1 MFRFLRFAALAA
13 IATCVLALP
22 FLRSSA
28 VNNGTVSVI
37 VELRDD
43 PGAVYAAKTKQQGN
57 NLSADQIRAYR
68 DSLTVSQNQFLDALK
83 SSGVNFQ
90 LQSVNVKAPD
100 GSVAGNVP
108 LRYTLVFNGLT
119 LNVPATAVPT
129 IRSMPQVKQVH
140 ANAILYPD
148 LVKSVDYIRAPQVY
162 GKFPELTPFD
172 NFREGFEGQGIN
184 IAVIDTGID
193 WTHPM
198 FGGDPSPP
206 RLGITPNVAA
216 LNNASNQKVIY
227 QLPLTDIVTDGF
239 GHGTHVAST
248 AAGYLGSAPGAD
260 GLPNTSD
267 DIPIHG
273 VAPQAKLMSYKV
285 CSDVQSTYGS
295 LVRPTIPNNV
305 SGLNPQALAPQIG
318 GCSTSNIVMAIE
330 DSVSPQTVD
339 LQPKPIAHVINMSL
353 GGGGGPDNPTA
364 IASDNASLTGC
375 VVVAAAG
382 NSGPN
387 DGTLGA
393 PAAGSRVI
401 AVAANTDPGSNAG
414 FSADVLA
421 PAGVNRNSTGSVTPA
436 KQLSTAS
443 GQRDQI
449 LLTPMSG
456 PPSPPQGSMA
466 QYYVF
471 VKNGQTLDEWP
482 ASVKGRI
489 ALVKV
494 DSTARLPRYTFAQI
508 VNNGA
513 ASGAVAVILISTS
526 VAGNA
531 IKATVPG
538 LFISVADGEYLVDL
552 LSSTDNNAVDPP
564 NGALSEFPIRLNPF
578 FGTVFVGDTAGFSSR
593 GPVRGFGQVKPDVS
607 APGVNVLA
615 AMPPASLL
623 GALSLGNYG
632 AISGTSMATP
642 HMAGSVALVKQAH
655 LDWTPDMIRTAI
667 INTATNMRTETG
679 AAKPDG
685 PGSESILAQGGGL
698 VDVYRAVN
706 ARALMGVAGD
716 GVAQPSILGSHSYG
730 QVPVVN
736 NRTTSTQ
743 SVTVTIQDVSGDG
756 GSYNLSVA
764 NNRDLQLS
772 GINANTSASSVSV
785 PANGSA
791 TFTVDASFD
800 GNLIRDMNTL
810 EVSGTSVTFRPIQM
824 QWYVT
829 AQSGDGSQSLRM
841 PFYFKPVPSIPAVP
855 VVETQT
861 FTGTVLVG
869 DNNRAAQNGV
879 DFVDLPITVTDT
891 TFKIEG
897 RLNFDADPAEA
908 TDLDFF
914 LYDPDGRIIASSATD
929 GNPESLSTLVFRSG
943 TYKYRVTGYQ
953 NGATNFTVSSTL
965 SKGPAAPAAQ
975 IIAGDFVDSQGRQV
989 DFDGSVNF
997 QWAPA
1002 GGELGFEI
1010 EKSTP
1015 DNPDWQFVADVDA
1028 GTTSYAFTNLANGQ
1042 YSFRVRGIQPGQI
1055 GKYVTQPGNAVAIL
1069 VDQRSK
1075 VDITS
1080 LVSRTLVGATY
1091 TGGVFQLDLTL
1102 TNNSA
1107 QTYVPL
1113 VDLNVVG
1120 ITSATGT
1127 VRVIDADNGRNG
1139 LSPANAALFGYSQKI
1154 GSDQL
1159 FSPNEVT
1166 GTRSLRFQD
1175 SAGEMFNY
1183 DAVVTAYLS
1192 TGASPSSS
1200 SSSSSSASAPQ
1211 SSPSGDP
1218 LAGVLQKSNAVMRFT
1233 VNPLTRTVTVQLVSL
1248 K

>member
-1 MFRFLRFAALAA
+1 MFRFLRFAVLAA
-13 IATCVLALP
+13 IATCTLALP
-22 FLRSSA
+22 FLKSSA
-28 VNNGTVSVI
+28 VNSGTVSVI

-43 PGAVYAAKTKQQGN
+43 PGAVYAAKAKQQGSN
-57 NLSADQIRAYR
+57 PSAEQIRAYR
-68 DSLTVSQNQFLDALK
+68 DSLTVLQNQFLDALK
-83 SSGVNFQ
+83 SNAVNFQ

-108 LRYTLVFNGLT
+108 LRYTLVYNGLT
-119 LNVPATAVPT
+119 LNVPASAVPA
-129 IRSMPQVKQVH
+129 IRNMPQVKQVH
-140 ANAILYPD
+140 ANTLLYPD
-148 LVKSVDYIRAPQVY
+148 LVKSVDYIRAPKVY
-162 GKFPELTPFD
+162 GKYAELTPFD

-198 FGGDPSPP
+198 FGGDPTPP

-216 LNNASNQKVIY
+216 LNSASNQKVIY
-227 QLPLTDIVTDGF
+227 QLPLVDIVTDGF

-248 AAGYLGSAPGAD
+248 AAGYLALAPGAD
-260 GLPNTSD
+260 SLPNTSD

-285 CSDVQSTYGS
+285 CSDVESTYGS

-382 NSGPN
+382 NSGPD

-421 PAGVNRNSTGSVTPA
+421 PAGVNRTLTGSVSPA

-456 PPSPPQGSMA
+456 PPSPPQSSMA

-471 VKNGQTLDEWP
+471 VKNGQTPDEWP
-482 ASVKGRI
+482 SSVKGRI

-494 DSTARLPRYTFAQI
+494 DSTARLPKYTFAQI

-513 ASGAVAVILISTS
+513 ASGAVAVILISTT

-531 IKATVPG
+531 VKSTVPG
-538 LFISVADGEYLVDL
+538 LFISPADGEYLVDL
-552 LSSTDNNAVDPP
+552 LSSTDDNAVDPP

-593 GPVRGFGQVKPDVS
+593 GPVQGFGQVKPDVS

-615 AMPPASLL
+615 AFPPASLL
-623 GALSLGNYG
+623 GALYQGNYG

-642 HMAGSVALVKQAH
+642 HMAGAVALVKQAH
-655 LDWTPDMIRTAI
+655 LDWTPDMVRTAM

-679 AAKPDG
+679 SAKPDG
-685 PGSESILAQGGGL
+685 LGSESILAQGGGL
-698 VDVYRAVN
+698 VDVYKAVN
-706 ARALMGVAGD
+706 TKALMGVAGD
-716 GVAQPSILGSHSYG
+716 GVTEPSILGSHSYG
-730 QVPVVN
+730 LVPVAN

-743 SVTVTIQDVSGDG
+743 SVTVTIQDVSGEG
-756 GSYNLSVA
+756 GTYNLTVA

-772 GINANTSASSVSV
+772 GINVNTSTNTVSV

-800 GNLIRDMNTL
+800 GNLIRDANTL
-810 EVSGTSVTFRPIQM
+810 EVNGTSVTFRPIQM

-829 AQSGDGSQSLRM
+829 AQRGDGSTLRM
-841 PFYFKPVPSIPAVP
+841 PFYFKPAPSIPATP

-861 FTGTVLVG
+861 FTGTILAG
-869 DNNRAAQNGV
+869 DRNRAAQSGV
-879 DFVDLPITVTDT
+879 DFMDFPIQVTDT
-891 TFKIEG
+891 TFKIEA
-897 RLNFDADPAEA
+897 RMNFDSDPAEV

-914 LYDPDGRIIASSATD
+914 LYDPDGKIIASGATD
-929 GNPESLSTLVFRSG
+929 GNPESLSTLVYRSG
-943 TYKYRVTGYQ
+943 TYKFRVTGYQ
-953 NGATNFTVSSTL
+953 NAATNFRLASTL

-975 IIAGDFVDSQGRQV
+975 NIAGDFVDAQNRQV

-997 QWAPA
+997 QWTPA
-1002 GGELGFEI
+1002 GGELGYEI
-1010 EKSTP
+1010 EKTTP
-1015 DNPDWQFVADVDA
+1015 DNSDWQFVADVDA

-1055 GKYVTQPGNAVAIL
+1055 GKYVTQPGNAATVL

-1080 LVSRTLVGATY
+1080 LVTRAVSNVSINAN
-1091 TGGVFQLDLTL
+1091 VFQLDLAM

-1107 QTYVPL
+1107 QSYVPV

-1120 ITSATGT
+1120 INSGTGS
-1127 VRVIDADNGRNG
+1127 VRVINADNGKNG
-1139 LSPANAALFGYSQKI
+1139 TSTANAALFGYSQKI
-1154 GSDQL
+1154 GSDQV
-1159 FSPNEVT
+1159 FSSNELSGVRT
-1166 GTRSLRFQD
+1166 FRFQD
-1175 SAGEMFNY
+1175 NASELFTF
-1183 DAVVTAYLS
+1183 DAVVTAYLPVGGS
-1192 TGASPSSS
+1192 SPGAAAAASSS
-1200 SSSSSSASAPQ
+1200 PPPAPTG
-1211 SSPSGDP
+1211 SDP
-1218 LAGVLQKSNAVMRFT
+1218 TAGVLKQVNAVMRFT
-1233 VNPLTRTVTVQLVSL
+1233 ANPLTKTVTVQLVSL

>member
-1 MFRFLRFAALAA
+1 MFRFLRFAVLTA
-13 IATCVLALP
+13 IAICALALP
-22 FLRSSA
+22 FLNSSA
-28 VNNGTVSVI
+28 VNSGTVSVI

-43 PGAVYAAKTKQQGN
+43 PGAVYAAKAKQQGN

-68 DSLTVSQNQFLDALK
+68 NSLTVSQNQFLEALK
-83 SSGVNFQ
+83 GSGVNFQ
-90 LQSVNVKAPD
+90 LQSVTVKAPD

-108 LRYTLVFNGLT
+108 MRYTLVFNGLT
-119 LNVPATAVPT
+119 LNVPASAVST
-129 IRSMPQVKQVH
+129 IRSMPQVKHVH
-140 ANAILYPD
+140 ANTLLYPD
-148 LVKSVDYIRAPQVY
+148 LVKSVDYIRAPKVY

-198 FGGDPSPP
+198 FGGDPTPP

-216 LNNASNQKVIY
+216 LNAASNQKVIY

-248 AAGYLGSAPGAD
+248 AAGYLASAPGAD

-305 SGLNPQALAPQIG
+305 NGINAQALAPSIG

-364 IASDNASLTGC
+364 VASDNAALTGC

-421 PAGVNRNSTGSVTPA
+421 PAGVNRTSTTSVTPA

-456 PPSPPQGSMA
+456 PPAPPQGSMA

-482 ASVKGRI
+482 SSVKGRI

-494 DSTARLPRYTFAQI
+494 DSSARLPRYTFAQI

-531 IKATVPG
+531 VTASVPG

-552 LSSTDNNAVDPP
+552 LSSTDNNAVDPA

-593 GPVRGFGQVKPDVS
+593 GPVQGFGQVKPDIS

-655 LDWTPDMIRTAI
+655 LDWTPDMVRTAI

-679 AAKPDG
+679 SAKPDG

-698 VDVYRAVN
+698 VDVYKAVKTK
-706 ARALMGVAGD
+706 ALMGVAGD
-716 GVAQPSILGSHSYG
+716 GVAEPSILGSHSYG

-743 SVTVTIQDVSGDG
+743 SVTVTIQDVSGEG
-756 GSYNLSVA
+756 GTYNLSVA

-772 GINANTSASSVSV
+772 GINVNTSANTVSV

-800 GNLIRDMNTL
+800 GNLIRDVNTL
-810 EVSGTSVTFRPIQM
+810 EVNGTSVTFRPIQM

-829 AQSGDGSQSLRM
+829 AQSGDGNSLRM
-841 PFYFKPVPSIPAVP
+841 PFYFKPAPSLPATP
-855 VVETQT
+855 VMETQT
-861 FTGTVLVG
+861 FTGTILAG
-869 DNNRAAQNGV
+869 DRNRAAQSGV
-879 DFVDLPITVTDT
+879 DYMDFPIQVTDT

-897 RLNFDADPAEA
+897 RMNFDTDPAEA

-914 LYDPDGRIIASSATD
+914 LYDPDGRVIASGATD
-929 GNPESLSTLVFRSG
+929 GNPESLSTLVFRGG

-953 NGATNFTVSSTL
+953 NAATNFTITSTL

-975 IIAGDFVDSQGRQV
+975 TIAGDFVDAQGQQV
-989 DFDGSVNF
+989 DFDGVVNL
-997 QWAPA
+997 QWIPA

-1010 EKSTP
+1010 EKTTP
-1015 DNPDWQFVADVDA
+1015 DNPEWQFVADVDA
-1028 GTTSYAFTNLANGQ
+1028 GATSYAFTLANGQ

-1055 GKYVTQPGNAVAIL
+1055 GKYITQPGNAVAVI

-1080 LVSRTLVGATY
+1080 LVTRAVSNVLF
-1091 TGGVFQLDLTL
+1091 TGGVFQLDLTM
-1102 TNNSA
+1102 TNTSA
-1107 QTYVPL
+1107 QSYVPL
-1113 VDLNVVG
+1113 VDMNVVG
-1120 ITSATGT
+1120 ITSTTG
-1127 VRVIDADNGRNG
+1127 VRVINADNGKPGNS
-1139 LSPANAALFGYSQKI
+1139 LANAALFGYSQKI
-1154 GSDQL
+1154 GSDQV
-1159 FSPNEVT
+1159 FSSSEVSAPRT
-1166 GTRSLRFQD
+1166 LRFQD
-1175 SAGEMFNY
+1175 SAAEMFNF
-1183 DAVVTAYLS
+1183 DAMVTAYLPAGGS
-1192 TGASPSSS
+1192 SGSAGAASSS
-1200 SSSSSSASAPQ
+1200 QQQASSGS
-1211 SSPSGDP
+1211 DP
-1218 LAGVLQKSNAVMRFT
+1218 TVGLLKPVTGLMRFT
-1233 VNPLTRTVTVQLVSL
+1233 ANPLTKTVTVQLVSL